1 MTPFCFPRGSF
12 PKHHLKSNCSASRLG
27 SASPFH
33 VRGRPKCSLPVGS
46 LHQPPAQEEKRLA
59 RCQYRGGGRNVGR
72 LRQRRPGPHLLLGT
86 CLSFACGRARACGEQ
101 DCRITGVSCVPSETV
116 TALGTSTSTI
126 FSPARSEMRSWGV
139 SSMSWSPCRAWESSF
154 SCTVVLTGR
163 FDTLVRC
170 STAHFPHSGQALG
183 LAWQVCD
190 SESDKRTA
198 RRVTVRSL
206 SRWLWSSKF
215 VRVLITHGSLSA
227 RHT

>member
-1 MTPFCFPRGSF
+1 M
-12 PKHHLKSNCSASRLG
+12 
-27 SASPFH
+27 
-33 VRGRPKCSLPVGS
+33 GS
-46 LHQPPAQEEKRLA
+46 LHQPPAQEKKGWLDVSIEVAVGTWVACDSVDQALTCRWVLA
-59 RCQYRGGGRNVGR
+59 CHSPADALVLAGNKTV
-72 LRQRRPGPHLLLGT
+72 
-86 CLSFACGRARACGEQ
+86 S
-101 DCRITGVSCVPSETV
+101 ITGVSCVPSETV

-139 SSMSWSPCRAWESSF
+139 SSMSWSPCRALESSF

-215 VRVLITHGSLSA
+215 VRVLITHCSLSA
-227 RHT
+227 RHTQVCSALVTHRSLRTARHLPLFVPLFPS